1 MELVKAKGVILSAT
15 LPPSTKDIS
24 PTTRFNKSSSV
35 HELACHLLQVLET

>member
-24 PTTRFNKSSSV
+24 PTTRFNKSSV